1 MATNEAIG
9 ILESGLEQTLRPR
22 RHWARSLWNVIR
34 QNPLGFIG
42 LLIIL
47 GLAVVAAFAPFIAPY
62 DVGDF
67 RSGHPRED
75 PSWSHLFGT
84 DQLGRDVFSRVV
96 FGARISMTVAF
107 FAVILGTGVAMV
119 LGIVSGYVGGVVDNA
134 IQRTVD
140 TVIAFPQLL
149 FLLILA
155 QVLGPSM
162 QTVIFAVGLGV
173 IAPITRVVRGAVLSE
188 RNNQYVEAA
197 RALGASTVRIL
208 FVHIAPNMVALAIII
223 ASTLFGV
230 AILAEAALS
239 FLGLG
244 IPIPNP
250 SWGTDVNLAR
260 LARPLHIWWALFPGA
275 AIALTVLGFNL
286 LGDALRDIFDPRL
299 RGRL

>member
-9 ILESGLEQTLRPR
+9 RLGGMELILRPR
-22 RHWARSLWNVIR
+22 RHWARRLLGVIR

-47 GLAVVAAFAPFIAPY
+47 GLAAVAAFAPFIAPY

-67 RSGHPRED
+67 RSGTPRED

-107 FAVILGTGVAMV
+107 FAVILGTGIAMV
-119 LGIVSGYVGGVVDNA
+119 LGIVSGYLGGIVDNG
-134 IQRTVD
+134 IQRGVD

-149 FLLILA
+149 LLLILA

-162 QTVIFAVGLGV
+162 ETVIFAVGLGV
-173 IAPITRVVRGAVLSE
+173 IAPITRIVRGAVLSE

-197 RALGASTVRIL
+197 IALGASTPRIL
-208 FVHIAPNMVALAIII
+208 FVHIAPNMAALAIII

-230 AILAEAALS
+230 AILAEASLS

-250 SWGTDVNLAR
+250 SWGTDVSLAR
-260 LARPLHIWWALFPGA
+260 TARPLHIWWALFPA
-275 AIALTVLGFNL
+275 W
-286 LGDALRDIFDPRL
+286 RSP
-299 RGRL
+299 

>member
-1 MATNEAIG
+1 METNEAIG
-9 ILESGLEQTLRPR
+9 LLDGLEQTLRPR
-22 RHWARSLWNVIR
+22 RHWTRSLLGVIR

-47 GLAVVAAFAPFIAPY
+47 GLAAVAAFAPFIAPY
-62 DVGDF
+62 DVADF
-67 RSGHPRED
+67 RSGQPRED

-107 FAVILGTGVAMV
+107 FAVILGTGIAMV
-119 LGIVSGYVGGVVDNA
+119 LGIVSGYVGGAVDNG
-134 IQRTVD
+134 IQRAVD

-173 IAPITRVVRGAVLSE
+173 IAPITRIVRGAVLSE

-208 FVHIAPNMVALAIII
+208 FVHIAPNMIALAIII

-230 AILAEAALS
+230 AILAEASLS

-250 SWGTDVNLAR
+250 SWGTDVSLAR
-260 LARPLHIWWALFPGA
+260 TARPLHIWWALFPGA
-275 AIALTVLGFNL
+275 AITLTVLGFNL
-286 LGDALRDIFDPRL
+286 LGDALRDVFDPRL

>member
-1 MATNEAIG
+1 MAVNEATG
-9 ILESGLEQTLRPR
+9 QLGGMEQAMRPR
-22 RHWARSLWNVIR
+22 RHWARRIWSVIR

-42 LLIIL
+42 FLIIL
-47 GLAVVAAFAPFIAPY
+47 GLVTVAVFAPLIAPY

-67 RSGHPRED
+67 RSGTPRED

-107 FAVILGTGVAMV
+107 FAVILGTGIAMV
-119 LGIVSGYVGGVVDNA
+119 LGIVSGYIGGIVDTG
-134 IQRTVD
+134 IQRIVD

-149 FLLILA
+149 LLLILA

-162 QTVIFAVGLGV
+162 QTVILAVGLGV
-173 IAPITRVVRGAVLSE
+173 IAPITRIVRGAVLSE

-197 RALGASTVRIL
+197 RALGAPTVRIL
-208 FVHIAPNMVALAIII
+208 FVHIAPNMAALAIII

-230 AILAEAALS
+230 AILAEASLS

-250 SWGTDVNLAR
+250 SWGTDVSLAR
-260 LARPLHIWWALFPGA
+260 SARPLHIWWALFPGA
-275 AIALTVLGFNL
+275 AITLTVLGFNL

>member
-9 ILESGLEQTLRPR
+9 RLGGMELTLRPR
-22 RHWARSLWNVIR
+22 RHWARRLLGVIR

-47 GLAVVAAFAPFIAPY
+47 GLAAVAAFAPFIAPY

-67 RSGHPRED
+67 RSGTPRED

-107 FAVILGTGVAMV
+107 FAVILGTGIAMV
-119 LGIVSGYVGGVVDNA
+119 LGIVSGYLGGMVDNG
-134 IQRTVD
+134 IQRGVD

-149 FLLILA
+149 LLLILA

-162 QTVIFAVGLGV
+162 ETVILAVGLGV
-173 IAPITRVVRGAVLSE
+173 IAPITRIVRGAVLSE

-197 RALGASTVRIL
+197 RALGASTPRIL
-208 FVHIAPNMVALAIII
+208 FVHIAPNMAALAIII

-230 AILAEAALS
+230 AILAEASLS

-250 SWGTDVNLAR
+250 SWGTDVSLAR
-260 LARPLHIWWALFPGA
+260 TARPLHIWWALFPGL
-275 AIALTVLGFNL
+275 AITVTVLGFNL

>member
-1 MATNEAIG
+1 MAVNEATG
-9 ILESGLEQTLRPR
+9 QLGGMEQTLRPR
-22 RHWARSLWNVIR
+22 RHWARRLWGVIR

-47 GLAVVAAFAPFIAPY
+47 GLAAVAAFAPWIAPY

-67 RSGHPRED
+67 RSGTPRED

-107 FAVILGTGVAMV
+107 FAVILGTGIAMV
-119 LGIVSGYVGGVVDNA
+119 LGIVSGYLGGIVDTG
-134 IQRTVD
+134 IQRVVD

-149 FLLILA
+149 LLLILA

-162 QTVIFAVGLGV
+162 QTVILAVGLGV
-173 IAPITRVVRGAVLSE
+173 IAPITRIVRGAVLSE

-197 RALGASTVRIL
+197 RALGAPTVRIL
-208 FVHIAPNMVALAIII
+208 FVHIAPNMAALAIII

-230 AILAEAALS
+230 AILAEASLS

-250 SWGTDVNLAR
+250 SWGTDVSLAR
-260 LARPLHIWWALFPGA
+260 TARPLHIWLALFPGL
-275 AIALTVLGFNL
+275 AITVTVLGFNL
-286 LGDALRDIFDPRL
+286 LGDALRDIFDTRL

>member
-1 MATNEAIG
+1 MAIKEAAGLIG
-9 ILESGLEQTLRPR
+9 GLDQTLRPR
-22 RHWARSLWNVIR
+22 RHWARSLWGVIR

-67 RSGHPRED
+67 RSGVPREN

-107 FAVILGTGVAMV
+107 FAVILGTGIAMV
-119 LGIVSGYVGGVVDNA
+119 LGIVSGYLGGIVDNG
-134 IQRTVD
+134 IQRAVD

-230 AILAEAALS
+230 AILAEASLS

-260 LARPLHIWWALFPGA
+260 SARPLHIWWALFPGA